1 MPVIS
6 SASGGGTSV
15 GWPNMAEQTQL
26 RPTTSMICFVSS
38 CAHFTSPQTPCAEVG
53 SVAAHVPGSRHP
65 VTLARATI
73 SAAPCRCLGTA
84 PLPRMARVTV
94 VPGKAATPSAP
105 HASEGWLGNA

>member
-84 PLPRMARVTV
+84 PLPGHR
-94 VPGKAATPSAP
+94 AAASDGPCDSGAWQGCYSISSACV
-105 HASEGWLGNA
+105 